1 MQTDPLDQIF
11 DDYLESPT
19 LFKQREALS
28 AAFVPP
34 RLPHRTK
41 EIKTV
46 GSTLAVALKGATPSN
61 IFVYGKPGTG
71 KTAVVRHVL
80 NHLKKRAQDR
90 GIPLSSE
97 YVNCFK
103 IDTNYRVLAT
113 LCESLG
119 VQVPFTGL
127 PADEVHN
134 RFCEALDRS
143 AALFVIVLDEVDAL
157 VKKSGEQTL
166 YNLTRIN
173 TSLKNARVSL
183 IGVSNDLKFREYLA
197 PRVLSSLSEQQISFY
212 PYRAPEIHD
221 ILQDR
226 AELVFQPGA
235 IEEGVIPLIA
245 ALAASEHGDAR
256 RAIDLLRVAGEL
268 AEKAQSK
275 KVREDDVKKA
285 QSLIERNT
293 TREII
298 TTLPLQSRLVLGA
311 IFLLEDKEKRSDHT
325 TGEVYEK
332 YYFLSKELGT
342 EHLTQRRVSDLI
354 NELDVLGVVNARVVS
369 KGRYGRTKRI
379 RTAISNK
386 QIQSILVAD
395 RYMGDLIQSC

>member
-1 MQTDPLDQIF
+1 MEADPLDQIF
-11 DDYLESPT
+11 DEYLESPT

-34 RLPHRTK
+34 RLPHRTG

-46 GSTLAVALKGATPSN
+46 GSTLAVTLKGATPSN

-80 NHLKKRAQDR
+80 SHLEKRAQDR
-90 GIPLSSE
+90 GIPFASA
-97 YVNCFK
+97 YINCQ
-103 IDTNYRVLAT
+103 IVDTNYRVMAT
-113 LCESLG
+113 LCASLG

-127 PADEVHN
+127 PADEVYN
-134 RFCEALDRS
+134 RFCDALDRS
-143 AALFVIVLDEVDAL
+143 ANIFVIVLDEVDAL

-173 TSLKNARVSL
+173 TTLKNARVSL

-197 PRVLSSLSEQQISFY
+197 PRVLSSLSEQKISFF
-212 PYRAPEIHD
+212 PYKAPEIIN

-226 AELVFQPGA
+226 AELAFHHDA
-235 IEEGVIPLIA
+235 LTSGVIPLIA

-256 RAIDLLRVAGEL
+256 RAIDLLRAAGEI
-268 AEKAQSK
+268 AEKEQARTVSEANVKEAQN
-275 KVREDDVKKA
+275 
-285 QSLIERNT
+285 LIERNT
-293 TREII
+293 TTEVI
-298 TTLPLQSRLVLGA
+298 TNLPLQSRLVLGA
-311 IFLLEDKEKRSDHT
+311 IFLLETREKRSNHT

-332 YYFLSKELGT
+332 YYSLCKELGT

-354 NELDVLGVVNARVVS
+354 NELDVLGVVNARVIS

-379 RTAISNK
+379 RIAISST
-386 QIQSILVAD
+386 QIKTILAAD
-395 RYMGDLIQSC
+395 RYLGELMVQ